1 MNLRHITKTFSLVGF
16 TSVIVAA
23 STLSAQAQEV
33 QKTVSAR
40 TTANSAANTLVT
52 DKNVSN
58 KAADLLVQ
66 TPTNQTPTNQTPTN
80 QTPTNQ
86 TPTNQT
92 PTNQTPTNQTPIQP
106 EQQTPIYPTQPQQ
119 QTPSSPTVPTSPS
132 QTPDPAQESAP
143 VQEQTPSTLSPGRP
157 TRGGSSYIGVGGN
170 IGLGGDTTLSE
181 GAFAVYS
188 KIGLTNNF
196 SFRPAGLFGD
206 NTVVLLPLTVDF
218 PIESVT
224 SSGVQQINVAPYIG
238 AGAVISTG
246 NNDDVGFLLTGGV
259 DVPISSQFTANA
271 GVNVG
276 FIDDTEVG
284 LQLGIGYNF
293 R

>member
-1 MNLRHITKTFSLVGF
+1 MNLRHFTKTFSLVGF

-23 STLSAQAQEV
+23 SALSAQAQEA

-40 TTANSAANTLVT
+40 ATVNSVANTLVA

-66 TPTNQTPTNQTPTN
+66 TPTNQTPTNQTPVES
-80 QTPTNQ
+80 
-86 TPTNQT
+86 
-92 PTNQTPTNQTPIQP
+92 
-106 EQQTPIYPTQPQQ
+106 EQQTPIYPTQQQ

-132 QTPDPAQESAP
+132 QTPVPEPAP
-143 VQEQTPSTLSPGRP
+143 VQEQTPSTVSPGRA

-170 IGLGGDTTLSE
+170 IGLGGDTSLSE

-224 SSGVQQINVAPYIG
+224 SSGVQQINVAPYLG
-238 AGAVISTG
+238 AGAIITTG
-246 NNDDVGFLLTGGV
+246 DNDDVGFLLTGGV

-276 FIDDTEVG
+276 FINDTEVG
-284 LQLGIGYNF
+284 LQLGVGYNF
-293 R
+293 

>member
-1 MNLRHITKTFSLVGF
+1 MNLRHFTKTFSLVGF

-23 STLSAQAQEV
+23 SALSAQAQEV
-33 QKTVSAR
+33 RKTVSAR
-40 TTANSAANTLVT
+40 ATVNSAANTLVA

-66 TPTNQTPTNQTPTN
+66 TPTNQIPSNQTPSNQTPTN

-86 TPTNQT
+86 TPSNQT
-92 PTNQTPTNQTPIQP
+92 PVES

-132 QTPDPAQESAP
+132 QTPVPESAP
-143 VQEQTPSTLSPGRP
+143 VQEQSPSTVSPGRA

-170 IGLGGDTTLSE
+170 IGLGGDTSLSE

-224 SSGVQQINVAPYIG
+224 SSGVQQINVAPYLG
-238 AGAVISTG
+238 AGAIITTG
-246 NNDDVGFLLTGGV
+246 DNDDVGFLLTGGV

-276 FIDDTEVG
+276 FINDTEVG
-284 LQLGIGYNF
+284 LQLGVGYNF
-293 R
+293 